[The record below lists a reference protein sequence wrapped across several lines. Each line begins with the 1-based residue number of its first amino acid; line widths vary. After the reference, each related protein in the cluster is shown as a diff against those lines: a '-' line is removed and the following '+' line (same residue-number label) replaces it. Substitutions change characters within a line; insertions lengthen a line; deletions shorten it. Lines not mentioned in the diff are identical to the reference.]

1 MLKGFCCGVTLFVFV
16 FASSAL
22 TAPIPPDGNPVRS
35 LWVEKTPTLDA
46 LESEASMDALINF
59 AVAGGVNRLYLA
71 TYPYLE
77 PPADPALPWEF
88 RPQLPTFLQKA
99 AAADIE
105 VEALFGAITW
115 ADPYN
120 VPADPNNH
128 SDPDWPDYY
137 WNYVWPRKLM
147 TDVIAT
153 NAGYES
159 GGGTGFAGI
168 HLDLEYWAYWKDFGA
183 AEKSEYQLAKEA
195 NDIATMT
202 EIEEN
207 YIAFLNDVHA
217 MTDPAGLRL
226 AIDLP
231 TWMDISGETQRPTQ
245 LSDAMDEV
253 DSVNILSYR
262 DIALDVFNISEGEL
276 ALADAKDLE
285 ILLAALTMP
294 PDGTDIKDWNTY
306 FDESQFLM
314 EIELG
319 LTSGMIGDAGY
330 DTFAGFGIYHYETY
344 ATMPVPEP
352 GTVTLAL
359 ISLSALAAFF
369 RKRKTGF

>member
-1 MLKGFCCGVTLFVFV
+1 MLKGFCYGVTLFAFV

-46 LESEASMDALINF
+46 LESEASMDTLINY
-59 AVAGGVNRLYLA
+59 AVAGGVNRIYMTVYDYVHLN
-71 TYPYLE
+71 
-77 PPADPALPWEF
+77 D
-88 RPQLPTFLQKA
+88 RGDDMKTFLQKA
-99 AAADIE
+99 AAADIR
-105 VEALFGAITW
+105 VEALYGAVGWVDSQANYDW
-115 ADPYN
+115 ALARIDDLLLFN
-120 VPADPNNH
+120 DEA
-128 SDPDWPDYY
+128 
-137 WNYVWPRKLM
+137 LLE
-147 TDVIAT
+147 T
-153 NAGYES
+153 
-159 GGGTGFAGI
+159 GTGFAGI
-168 HLDLEYWAYWKDFGA
+168 HLDLEYWAG
-183 AEKSEYQLAKEA
+183 STYQSADDATKE
-195 NDIATMT
+195 
-202 EIEEN
+202 EIEQR
-207 YIAFLNDVHA
+207 YIDFLDEVH
-217 MTDPAGLRL
+217 TDKTTPAGLDL

-231 TWMDISGETQRPTQ
+231 WWMDISGETQRPTQ

-276 ALADAKDLE
+276 ALADDKDLE

-294 PDGTDIKDWNTY
+294 PNGTDINAWNTY

-314 EIELG
+314 EVQLG
-319 LTSGMIGDAGY
+319 LATEMIDDAGY

-352 GTVTLAL
+352 GTAALAV

-369 RKRKTGF
+369 RKRKTGS